1 MKISIITVVYNRAAT
16 IERAITSV
24 LSQTYPNVE
33 YLIIDG
39 ASTDG
44 TAEVVQSYKE
54 RVAVVLSE
62 KDKGMYDAL
71 NKGIRIASGDV
82 IGILHADDEFANER
96 VLEEVAA
103 ALAAHPQLDCVYGDV
118 GFVQEDQPDKLVRY
132 FSSSIFHKRLFRY
145 GIMPAHPTFFCYR
158 KYFEQHGVYRTDMDI
173 AADFDLL
180 LRFLKTHQLK
190 SAYIPRMLVK
200 MNMGGKSTRGISS
213 TIKINR
219 ELKQILK
226 EHKISSSYLHL
237 YARYFIKVQ
246 EFWRKKTNNHTGN
259 RQL

>member
-1 MKISIITVVYNRAAT
+1 MKISIITVVYNRVAT
-16 IERAITSV
+16 IERAIASV
-24 LSQTYPNVE
+24 LQQTHPEVE

-44 TAEVVQSYKE
+44 TAELVASYKE
-54 RVAVVLSE
+54 KVAVVLSE
-62 KDKGMYDAL
+62 KDGGMYDAL
-71 NKGIRIASGDV
+71 NKGIRMATGDV
-82 IGILHADDEFANER
+82 VGILHADDEFANER

-103 ALAAHPQLDCVYGDV
+103 ELSNHPELECVYGDV
-118 GFVQEDQPDKLVRY
+118 GFVQEAQPDKLVRY

-158 KYFEQHGVYRTDMDI
+158 KFFEQHGVYRTDMEI

-180 LRFLKTHQLK
+180 LRFLKTHQLN
-190 SAYIPRMLVK
+190 SAYLPRMLVK

-219 ELKQILK
+219 ELRKILK

-246 EFWRKKTNNHTGN
+246 ELWRRNKNQTT
-259 RQL
+259 